1 MAKCQSQEIPSS
13 PLPVAV
19 CDAVADLDHPVFLD
33 SGMQIGRFGDYSFV
47 SCRPSLILR
56 SWGRRVESVEA
67 GSTRCFEADPF
78 EVLEEQLAGRRR
90 ESIAAP
96 VPLTGGAIGYLGYDL
111 GRLIEVLPDDTV
123 DDTGIPEM
131 YLGFYDAVYGY
142 DHQRQRGYLC
152 GDADS
157 AGWAALEEAVGAPGQ
172 ARVAD
177 GRTGQGL
184 RCNFEPEPYRQA
196 IARTIEYIA
205 AGDIFQA
212 NISQRF
218 DCELLVDP
226 WELYKRL
233 RLVNPAPFAAY
244 LGFAGT
250 EVVSASPERFMRVS
264 GDRVQTRPI
273 KGTRPRGQTERE
285 DEALGREL
293 LGSEKDRAELLMII
307 DLERNDLGRVCRIGT
322 VKVPDLM
329 VLESFP
335 TVHHLVSTVVG
346 RLREECSFVD
356 LLRASFPGG
365 SITGAPKIRSM
376 EIIEELEPTRRGVYT
391 GSIGYLSYDGE
402 MDTSIV
408 IRTVV
413 VREGRA
419 YFQVGGGI
427 VADSTPDA
435 EYVETL
441 DKGRA
446 LARALDVESEAP
458 FNHDSH

>member
-1 MAKCQSQEIPSS
+1 MGKWQSQEIQSA

-19 CDAVADLDHPVFLD
+19 CDAVADREHPVFLD
-33 SGMQIGRFGDYSFV
+33 SGMQLGRFGDYSFV
-47 SCRPSLILR
+47 SCQPALILR
-56 SWGRRVESVEA
+56 SWGRHIELVEG
-67 GSTRCFEADPF
+67 GSLRCFEADPF
-78 EVLEEQLAGRRR
+78 EVLDEQLASRRR
-90 ESIAAP
+90 ERIDTP

-111 GRLIEVLPDDTV
+111 CRLLEVLPDDTV
-123 DDTGIPEM
+123 DDIGGAEM

-142 DHQRQRGYLC
+142 DHRRQRAYLC
-152 GDADS
+152 GDVDS
-157 AGWAALEEAVGAPGQ
+157 DSWAALEEALGAPGD
-172 ARVAD
+172 AEVSD
-177 GRTGQGL
+177 GRTGRGL
-184 RCNFEPEPYRQA
+184 HCNFEPEPYRQA

-218 DCELLVDP
+218 DCELLVEP

-244 LGFAGT
+244 LGFEGIQ
-250 EVVSASPERFMRVS
+250 VVSASPERFMRVS

-273 KGTRPRGQTERE
+273 KGTRPRGATERE
-285 DEALGREL
+285 DEALAEEL
-293 LGSEKDRAELLMII
+293 LASEKDRAELLMII

-346 RLREECSFVD
+346 QLREECSFVD
-356 LLRASFPGG
+356 LLRAGFPGG

-376 EIIEELEPTRRGVYT
+376 EIIEEMEPTRRGVYT

-413 VREGRA
+413 VKAGRA

-427 VADSTPDA
+427 VADSTPEA

-446 LARALDVESEAP
+446 LARALDVEAEPP
-458 FNHDSH
+458 FCRDEH